1 MRTEIGTVAIVGG
14 THGNEITGPHLLRH
28 WRRQPAEIT
37 RASFETRLHLGN
49 PKAFQAN
56 RRFIDEDLNRS
67 FASATLAADEPS
79 SYEAARAV
87 VLNQRLGPRGS
98 PATDFLID
106 LHTSTSHCGAMLI
119 VLSDDAFSL
128 RLAAY
133 VASRIDVARVHYI
146 PGQDQDPPYLGSV
159 ARHCLGV
166 EIGPVPQGVLRYDAF
181 ERSRQ
186 VVLAALDFVHES
198 NLGAP
203 IPLPRTLE
211 VYRFRETVA
220 LPGEGPYKDAIV
232 HESLQDR
239 DYAPLHPGDPLLRR
253 LDGSV
258 INYDG
263 DGVRHPVFVNEAAYY
278 ANGIAMMLTS
288 LETLVVPD

>member
-1 MRTEIGTVAIVGG
+1 MRPGCTT
-14 THGNEITGPHLLRH
+14 
-28 WRRQPAEIT
+28 
-37 RASFETRLHLGN
+37 
-49 PKAFQAN
+49 
-56 RRFIDEDLNRS
+56 
-67 FASATLAADEPS
+67 
-79 SYEAARAV
+79 
-87 VLNQRLGPRGS
+87 S
-98 PATDFLID
+98 PAMIRTRP
-106 LHTSTSHCGAMLI
+106 TWAPSHAIAWGWR
-119 VLSDDAFSL
+119 S
-128 RLAAY
+128 
-133 VASRIDVARVHYI
+133 ARY
-146 PGQDQDPPYLGSV
+146 
-159 ARHCLGV
+159 RK
-166 EIGPVPQGVLRYDAF
+166 VLRYDAF

-239 DYAPLHPGDPLLRR
+239 DYAPLRPGDPLLRR

-288 LETLVVPD
+288 LETLAVPD